1 MIEENKDNI
10 EKLSRNFRL
19 QISSGFASHIGESMA
34 SVLFLWIIL
43 IYSSSSILGGL
54 YGGISY
60 GMGLLYLPL
69 SFYTSRIN
77 NKKRLV
83 IKYET
88 YGVISILLVLGAL
101 FTGIHSFVIIGIF
114 ASSIILTMGAIIV
127 SPIHSMWQSEFVK
140 KEQYHRAFSLRS
152 IVLTT
157 SSIAGTVI
165 AGMVTYF
172 SYYYGV
178 TIFFAAML
186 ISTILTAMLNPKND
200 NVPEEENKGFR
211 ESISK
216 ALNDR
221 TIKQYLLTTALFEN
235 SIGAPFYLIVEVLV
249 LIRFSRSP
257 IALTLLIVVVFV
269 GGIIGPTIG
278 SRFKHGNI
286 RKKNILLNTLIIP
299 TLVIVPFLNSYL
311 LVAISLFL
319 YGVIASSGGPLVES
333 LHYQIAE
340 GEQLLYLTS
349 AHKTITGIGSAA
361 TVIMIGIAIKFFGV
375 SIGFYISAAF
385 AFITAL
391 SYIVSKELKKF
402 NMT

>member
-1 MIEENKDNI
+1 MTEENKDNI

-34 SVLFLWIIL
+34 SLLFLWIIL
-43 IYSSSSILGGL
+43 VYSNSSILGGL
-54 YGGISY
+54 YGGIDY
-60 GMGLLYLPL
+60 GLGLLYLPV
-69 SFYTSRIN
+69 SVYTSRIK

-83 IKYET
+83 VKYES

-101 FTGIHSFVIIGIF
+101 FTGIHSFVIVSIF
-114 ASSIILTMGAIIV
+114 ASSIILSVRAVIV

-140 KEQYHRAFSLRS
+140 KEQYHRAFSLVY
-152 IVLTT
+152 IVLAT

-200 NVPEEENKGFR
+200 NIPEQENKGFR

-286 RKKNILLNTLIIP
+286 RKKNILLNMLIIP
-299 TLVIVPFLNSYL
+299 TMAIIPFLDSYL

-319 YGVIASSGGPLVES
+319 YGVIASSAGPLVES
-333 LHYQIAE
+333 LHYQIAA
-340 GEQLLYLTS
+340 GEQLLYLSS

-361 TVIMIGIAIKFFGV
+361 TVIMVGIAIEFFGV

>member
-1 MIEENKDNI
+1 
-10 EKLSRNFRL
+10 
-19 QISSGFASHIGESMA
+19 MA
-34 SVLFLWIIL
+34 SLLFLWIIL
-43 IYSSSSILGGL
+43 VYSNSSILGGL

-60 GMGLLYLPL
+60 GLGLLYLPL

-83 IKYET
+83 IKYKT

-101 FTGIHSFVIIGIF
+101 FTGIHSIVIISIF
-114 ASSIILTMGAIIV
+114 ASSIILSVGTIIV
-127 SPIHSMWQSEFVK
+127 NPVHSMWESEFVK
-140 KEQYHRAFSLRS
+140 KEQYHKAFSLAH
-152 IVLTT
+152 IVFAT
-157 SSIAGTVI
+157 SSIVGTVI

-178 TIFFAAML
+178 MIFFTAML
-186 ISTILTAMLNPKND
+186 ISTILTAMLKPKND
-200 NVPEEENKGFR
+200 NIPEQENKGFR

-235 SIGAPFYLIVEVLV
+235 SIGAPFYLIVEMLVLV
-249 LIRFSRSP
+249 RFSRSP
-257 IALTLLIVVVFV
+257 IALTLLIVVAFI
-269 GGIIGPTIG
+269 GGIVGPTIG

-286 RKKNILLNTLIIP
+286 RKKNIMLNALVIP
-299 TLVIVPFLNSYL
+299 TLVIIPFLNSYL
-311 LVAISLFL
+311 LVAISLFA
-319 YGVIASSGGPLVES
+319 YGVIASSAGPLVES

-375 SIGFYISAAF
+375 SIGFYISAAM
-385 AFITAL
+385 AFLAVF
-391 SYIVSKELKKF
+391 SYILSSELKKF